1 MKSNSPNVDIAKI
14 EKDYEFNER
23 LLKEKRNLYGE
34 LLGDIGAINTLIDNA
49 QKTIHSLSVTSEK
62 NKRIQKYILYSE
74 AIFRYFDKEYK
85 KKETEVKESLLE
97 SVNRIFQE
105 MYHGERTVSIND
117 KYQIV
122 LSAQLSTGT
131 KATDESSGLEIVKN
145 FSFIAGLVD
154 LARQKMQP
162 DTSSNVDSE
171 LEKELHVV
179 TEPYPLVMDAPFSNA
194 DEIHIN
200 NISSIIPDIAE
211 QVILIVMRK
220 DWKFAQEALA

>member
-1 MKSNSPNVDIAKI
+1 
-14 EKDYEFNER
+14 
-23 LLKEKRNLYGE
+23 
-34 LLGDIGAINTLIDNA
+34 
-49 QKTIHSLSVTSEK
+49 
-62 NKRIQKYILYSE
+62 
-74 AIFRYFDKEYK
+74 
-85 KKETEVKESLLE
+85 
-97 SVNRIFQE
+97 
-105 MYHGERTVSIND
+105 
-117 KYQIV
+117 
-122 LSAQLSTGT
+122 
-131 KATDESSGLEIVKN
+131 
-145 FSFIAGLVD
+145 
-154 LARQKMQP
+154 MQP